1 MKKKFKLIASL
12 ASLCVAVALLV
23 FGVYAAATVTYSSTI
38 SVSYTFSDALV
49 KVERRVDKLTT
60 NPSSAVAAA
69 SAATQTYTNGTPA
82 SFQTYNGAVWA
93 NPTAPSGMT
102 WTAGTSTMS
111 DPLELSFNTSFV
123 YRIVITVSSPAANGV
138 NVSALTAPTVTAG
151 KNVYV
156 QLAST
161 GNFAKDANI
170 KATAQTYTFYI
181 GIIDATVEVADLD
194 ITFSMSFAKA

>member
-49 KVERRVDKLTT
+49 KVTRRVDTLKT

-69 SAATQTYTNGTPA
+69 SAATQTYTEGTA
-82 SFQTYNGAVWA
+82 VSFQTYDGAVWKD
-93 NPTAPSGMT
+93 PTAPSGMT
-102 WTAGTSTMS
+102 WSGSTMS

-123 YRIVITVSSPAANGV
+123 YRVVITVSSPAANGV
-138 NVSALTAPTVTAG
+138 NVSALTAPTVATG

-161 GNFAKDANI
+161 GNFAEDANI